1 MMTKTFF
8 KRILRP
14 AYTMLISL
22 NIAGSMAGVIAISQ
36 KMSGSMMMGG
46 MIVAALGIAVLL
58 HIGIEIVYRLIEE
71 KINGYQ

>member
-1 MMTKTFF
+1 MKNKSILMKF
-8 KRILRP
+8 LRP
-14 AYTMLISL
+14 AYTMLIVL
-22 NIAGSMAGVIAISQ
+22 NMAGAMAGVIAISQ
-36 KMSGSMMMGG
+36 KMNGSMMMGG